1 MSGWRK
7 RQIADSVYA
16 AEEPVMKVLN
26 NEDDIIMTIRKKKI
40 GRRIIIDLTGPEGN
54 AFSLLAYANRY
65 ARALNL
71 DGEVITEEMQAG
83 DYENLVMTFDKY
95 FGEYVTLER

>member
-1 MSGWRK
+1 
-7 RQIADSVYA
+7 
-16 AEEPVMKVLN
+16 
-26 NEDDIIMTIRKKKI
+26 MTIVKKKI
-40 GRRIIIDLTGPEGN
+40 GRGIIIDLTRPEGN
-54 AFSLLAYANRY
+54 AFSLLAYANMY
-65 ARALNL
+65 AQALDL

>member
-1 MSGWRK
+1 MA
-7 RQIADSVYA
+7 IV
-16 AEEPVMKVLN
+16 
-26 NEDDIIMTIRKKKI
+26 KKKI
-40 GRRIIIDLTGPEGN
+40 GRRVIIDLTGPEGN

-71 DGEVITEEMQAG
+71 DEEMITKEMQSS